1 LISVASAPAKV
12 ILFGEHFIVY
22 GGKAILCSINK
33 RVTVRSQ
40 LVTSDKIEIRSN
52 LGSVE
57 ISKNENL
64 KKVDSLFRPIV
75 YLAQKIQNQFKSD
88 SGIKISINS
97 EIPAGVGLGSSSACY
112 VATASSIWGLF
123 AKHSRQD
130 ILPLAIDAEKT
141 VFENASG
148 ADPTICAYGGM
159 MEYSRNEKT
168 RKLRVTPKFRLVVA
182 NSNVLHSTAEV
193 VSKVRKFK
201 ESKPEIFL
209 LLCKQE
215 SDLIE
220 EAFGA
225 LEKND
230 LIMLGQKMQQNQTY
244 LQQIGV
250 SNDRLDT
257 MIKAV
262 GSVSY
267 GAKLTGAGDGGCII
281 ALVDETNQT
290 KAIDALS
297 NYECFIA
304 QIDMVGL
311 KHEIDNTV

>member
-1 LISVASAPAKV
+1 
-12 ILFGEHFIVY
+12 
-22 GGKAILCSINK
+22 
-33 RVTVRSQ
+33 
-40 LVTSDKIEIRSN
+40 
-52 LGSVE
+52 
-57 ISKNENL
+57 
-64 KKVDSLFRPIV
+64 
-75 YLAQKIQNQFKSD
+75 
-88 SGIKISINS
+88 
-97 EIPAGVGLGSSSACY
+97 VGLGSSSACY

-244 LQQIGV
+244 LQLIGV

-262 GSVSY
+262 GNVSY